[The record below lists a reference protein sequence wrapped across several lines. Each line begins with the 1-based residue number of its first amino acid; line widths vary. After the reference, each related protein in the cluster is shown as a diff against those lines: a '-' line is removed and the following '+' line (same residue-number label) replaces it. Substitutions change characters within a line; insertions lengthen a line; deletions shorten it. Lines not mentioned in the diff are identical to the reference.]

1 MAKAKIEHLD
11 GRYRYPAAA
20 AHKPGDLVVRPD
32 GTYAIFD
39 GLEAC
44 AIGEQIQPQPLKP
57 GPTVIFEKSVAS
69 DVLAAGTTVY
79 IIPASGKI
87 TATSTSNVLTGK
99 VIQAAGAGVT
109 HAHVNPQA

>member
-1 MAKAKIEHLD
+1 MAKAKLEHLD

-44 AIGEQIQPQPLKP
+44 AVGENIQPQPLKP
-57 GPTVIFEKSVAS
+57 GPTAIFEKNAAS
-69 DVLAAGTTVY
+69 DNLAAGTTVY
-79 IIPASGKI
+79 IIPASGKV
-87 TATSTSNVLTGK
+87 TATSTSNVITGK
-99 VIQAAGAGVT
+99 VIQTAGVGVT
-109 HAHVNPQA
+109 HVHVNPQA